1 MTTESTTAEIPELN
15 REISVCKQTQ
25 SWSPLLDA
33 LAEIA
38 GWIARRRP
46 TECFF
51 PSIPADSETLIAYAA
66 TVVYST
72 RSVIIIWYLDSIDL
86 LAEVV

>member
-1 MTTESTTAEIPELN
+1 MPEYLF
-15 REISVCKQTQ
+15 
-25 SWSPLLDA
+25 DA

-38 GWIARRRP
+38 GWIARIARRRP

>member
-1 MTTESTTAEIPELN
+1 MPEY
-15 REISVCKQTQ
+15 
-25 SWSPLLDA
+25 LLDA